1 MKWKRTCLYK
11 GGKFVNLDGEPNE
24 QVRDAV
30 RDRFKELDGQPITI
44 ELNPC
49 GRTRSQKQ
57 NDYWFAVLDKYVV
70 PQFREAGSNW
80 SGYKIHKWL
89 MLRLG
94 YEEAL
99 TLPTGEVISVRLES
113 HEFDTKQWEEFMER
127 ARAEL
132 ATEFNI
138 YVPIPRE
145 DDFYN
150 H

>member
-1 MKWKRTCLYK
+1 MKWKISCLYK
-11 GGKFVNLDGEPNE
+11 GGRFVKTEPNGDTLPYDE
-24 QVRDAV
+24 LRLRVQN
-30 RDRFKELDGQPITI
+30 RFKELDGQVITLEI
-44 ELNPC
+44 NPC
-49 GRTRSQKQ
+49 KKTRSQQQ

-80 SGYKIHKWL
+80 SGYKIHKWI

-99 TLPTGEVISVRLES
+99 TLPTGEVVSVRLES

-138 YVPIPRE
+138 FINLPNEY
-145 DDFYN
+145 
-150 H
+150 